1 MLFITCFINDQPWI
15 GQRTTDFCAVIL
27 SNLRHRA
34 MKIPREN
41 IKSTGLS
48 VVYDPDNRTDVNLE

>member
-1 MLFITCFINDQPWI
+1 
-15 GQRTTDFCAVIL
+15 VVL
-27 SNLRHRA
+27 SNFTARA

-48 VVYDPDNRTDVNLE
+48 VVYDPESLTDVNLE